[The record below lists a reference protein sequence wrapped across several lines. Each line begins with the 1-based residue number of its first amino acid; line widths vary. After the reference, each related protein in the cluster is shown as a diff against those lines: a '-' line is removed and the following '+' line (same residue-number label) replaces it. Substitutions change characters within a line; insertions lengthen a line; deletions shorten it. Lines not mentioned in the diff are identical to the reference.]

1 MSTMDLVSNLEAAL
15 LVTSSIFTIVA
26 AFVVMIVRYARQP
39 LDDNNPVTWL
49 DAITITVSSVLSA
62 GGIISAVQANVRGEE
77 VHLNTDMY
85 AQTLVNAAGLLSKM
99 CVCFSAWPLIKNVT
113 GLNALVIGQVLLLG
127 WVYPLWAFIMP
138 ATCGASKWSPL
149 LAAYSDC
156 QNDPGHQILEWIRI
170 GFEAWTPIV
179 LVGFPVAMARS
190 YHKGDP
196 MRKGFMALA
205 IAMVIAGSLMY
216 ARVWMTQWFRFDNHY
231 VPEIVITTVSI
242 LETNLGI
249 MAANILPI
257 ALSFPNQS
265 SPPEQPR
272 HRNMVRSQV
281 PDEGGEWIPLE
292 PIPEAHST
300 SHWAYI
306 SF

>member
-1 MSTMDLVSNLEAAL
+1 MSLTYPVSDPEAAL
-15 LVTSSIFTIVA
+15 LVTFSIFTIVV

-39 LDDNNPVTWL
+39 LDDNHPLTWL
-49 DAITITVSSVLSA
+49 DTITITVSSVLSA
-62 GGIISAVQANVRGEE
+62 GGIICATQANVRGEE

-85 AQTLVNAAGLLSKM
+85 AQTLINAAGLLSKM

-113 GLNALVIGQVLLLG
+113 GINALVIGQVVLLG
-127 WVYPLWAFIMP
+127 WVYPLWAFIVP

-149 LAAYSDC
+149 LAAYSNC

-190 YHKGDP
+190 YRSTDP
-196 MRKGFMALA
+196 MRKGFTALA
-205 IAMVIAGSLMY
+205 IAMVIVGSLMY
-216 ARVWMTQWFRFDNHY
+216 ARVWMTQWFRFDNYY
-231 VPEIVITTVSI
+231 VPEIVITIVSI

-257 ALSFPNQS
+257 ARSFSNQS

-272 HRNMVRSQV
+272 HRNTVRSQV
-281 PDEGGEWIPLE
+281 RDEGGEWIPLA
-292 PIPEAHST
+292 PIPQAHST